1 MKAWSLGVAAAPL
14 ALCIAFASAGQ
25 SQDAPRFRAG
35 VDLLPIDVTVVDGQG
50 RPVVDLTSG
59 DFTVFVAGT
68 PRKVVSAEWI
78 PMSGLRQV
86 PAETAPE
93 GYSSNRLAANGRLM
107 VLAIDQPNIRVG
119 GVRAIVAALDQ
130 FIDRL
135 SASDRLAV
143 VAFGRGTPAI
153 PFTADRERVKQAI
166 ARITGQ
172 MAAPPLPMFRMSL
185 PAASLL
191 LRGDEGT
198 RQAMMRDC
206 PFSGP
211 NRIDECETVMVRDAN
226 NLLQL
231 ATEQRDDSIRAL
243 TGVLNALKGI
253 DAPKSLLLVSEG
265 LPLLSDETDMAAR
278 FEALGS
284 LAGTARTSIYAL
296 RLDQRVFES
305 AAAASPNLL
314 EDDAQLRATGLERIT
329 NAARGAMFTVTGTGE
344 VAVARIESELSGY
357 YLLGVAPV
365 SGDSGKSLALRVEV
379 ARKGVTVRTR
389 PSITPVSETDQNQS
403 PQAAV
408 AAALASPIA
417 LTALP
422 LRVITMNFQGPDLSK
437 VQLLIHADV
446 GQGYTAA
453 QSVAAAYIITDDTG
467 RVVEGQSLSG
477 RLTPPVA
484 GMALPLPLIAGASVP
499 PGDYTLKLA
508 VAQGTKVGT
517 VEHRIHASL
526 LGAAAL
532 RLSDLTVGG
541 PVPTASAPSRPT
553 VDDEVR
559 FGVVH
564 GYLEAYGAGAGE
576 AHVRYEIAADD
587 QSPALVSADA
597 PRRLVS
603 ESRVLFSAL
612 VPTAVLPP
620 GRYRLRAVVTP
631 SAGPATIV
639 SRSFEVAE
647 RVARSAGLAAPGGPQ
662 PDFRITS
669 TTELFLPIDAG
680 DLAVRFDIVDALRAE
695 TLQPFNV
702 RVPEAT
708 QAAFQRGIGALRA
721 GDYAGA
727 ERSLKDAI
735 RPGVD
740 VTAAFA
746 YLAVSYAAS
755 GHDLEAASAWQT
767 ALVKGSDMPQI
778 FLWLGG
784 ALVRTR
790 ELARA
795 QDILEEGASHWPDDN
810 RFAKPLAIAYAAT
823 GKGYA
828 AMEQLR
834 KHLTL
839 VNGDLDALYLGV
851 EWIYQVHVGGG
862 AFVDQASDLQL
873 ARTYAEQYGRA
884 NGPRQPLVK
893 RWIEYLARTAQR

>member
-1 MKAWSLGVAAAPL
+1 MKAWYLGVAVTA
-14 ALCIAFASAGQ
+14 ALCIAFASAVQ
-25 SQDAPRFRAG
+25 SQDAPRFRTG

-50 RPVVDLTSG
+50 RPVLDLATG
-59 DFTVFVAGT
+59 DFSVFVDGT

-78 PMSGLRQV
+78 PLTGLRQV

-93 GYSSNRLAANGRLM
+93 GYTSNAQAANGRLI

-135 SASDRLAV
+135 SASDRLTL
-143 VAFGRGTPAI
+143 VAFGRGTPAV

-172 MAAPPLPMFRMSL
+172 MAAPPLPIFRMSL

-191 LRGDEGT
+191 LRGDQGV
-198 RQAMMRDC
+198 RQTMMMDC

-211 NRIDECETVMVRDAN
+211 NRTDECETVMVRDAN

-231 ATEQRDDSIRAL
+231 ATEQRDDSIRSL

-278 FEALGS
+278 FAALGA
-284 LAGTARTSIYAL
+284 LAATARTSIYAL
-296 RLDQRVFES
+296 RLDDRVFDS
-305 AAAASPNLL
+305 ANATSPNLP
-314 EDDAQLRATGLERIT
+314 EGDTQLRATGLERIT

-344 VAVARIESELSGY
+344 AVVARIESELSGY
-357 YLLGVAPV
+357 YLLGVAPL
-365 SGDSGKSLALRVEV
+365 SSDSGKPLAVRVEV
-379 ARKGVTVRTR
+379 TRKGVTVRTR
-389 PSITPVSETDQNQS
+389 PRITPVSETDQNQS

-453 QSVAAAYIITDDTG
+453 QSVAAAYIITDDMG
-467 RVVEGQSLSG
+467 RVVEGQSISG

-484 GMALPLPLIAGASVP
+484 GMALPLPFVAGAALP
-499 PGDYTLKLA
+499 PGDYMLKLA
-508 VAQGTKVGT
+508 VAQGSKVGT
-517 VEHRIHASL
+517 VEHRIHAL
-526 LGAAAL
+526 LLDVGAL
-532 RLSDLTVGG
+532 KLSDLTVGG
-541 PVPTASAPSRPT
+541 PMPTASAPSRPT

-564 GYLEAYGAGAGE
+564 GYLEAYGSGAGV
-576 AHVRYEIAADD
+576 AQVRYEVAADD
-587 QSPALVSADA
+587 QSPAILAADV
-597 PRRLVS
+597 PRRIVS
-603 ESRVLFSAL
+603 ESRALFSAL

-631 SAGPATIV
+631 STGPATIV

-647 RVARSAGLAAPGGPQ
+647 RVVRSAGLSAPGGAQ
-662 PDFRITS
+662 PDFRVTS
-669 TTELFLPIDAG
+669 TTELFLPIDA
-680 DLAVRFDIVDALRAE
+680 DDRVVQFDIVDALRAE
-695 TLQPFNV
+695 TLEPFNA
-702 RVPEAT
+702 RVPAAT
-708 QAAFQRGIGALRA
+708 QAAFQQGIEALRIR
-721 GDYAGA
+721 DYAEA
-727 ERSLKDAI
+727 ERSLKGAI

-746 YLAVSYAAS
+746 YLAAAYAAS

-784 ALVRTR
+784 ALLRIR
-790 ELARA
+790 ELPHA
-795 QDILEEGASHWPDDN
+795 QNILEEGTNRWPADN
-810 RFAKPLAIAYAAT
+810 RFARPLALVYAET

-834 KHLTL
+834 KHLAL
-839 VNGDLDALYLGV
+839 VDDDLDALYLGV
-851 EWIYQVHVGGG
+851 EWIYQVHVGGS
-862 AFVDQASDLQL
+862 AFEDQVADLQL
-873 ARTYAEQYGRA
+873 ARTYADRYERA
-884 NGPRQPLVK
+884 KGPRQPLVK
-893 RWIEYLARTAQR
+893 RWIEYLTRTAQR